1 MPIQSGDSIVATA
14 PRSRCGAPGMAGVR
28 GALLLL
34 LAVPVLG
41 SCAVR
46 GGPAELYP
54 ELVAYENRRISDVDF
69 IDSEPFREDS
79 LLSITVT
86 RESRCTLLGLP
97 ICVPFTSI
105 GRETHRLSVGTVA
118 SDVRRLELFYRGQGF
133 FGTSVTPD
141 VEDDGDDVRVIF
153 TIARGDPVVLDT
165 VGVAGTEPVF
175 DTDSI
180 VPRLPLQPGDT
191 FRLPEFAAAADTVL
205 FALRAQGHAWAQ
217 VLRNYGVDTVA
228 NRASAFIEAVPG
240 PRVVVDS
247 IIVRGADNLGEAGA
261 LRQVTLREGD
271 ILRRRRLVESQR
283 NLYGLELVQFANVS
297 VAPDSLQLT
306 PEDSSTATIIVGV
319 AEAPVHQV
327 DASVG
332 YGTVECGRADVRWV
346 NRSFLGG
353 ARRLALSGAVSKI
366 GIGQERVADSVCGA
380 FERGDTSIAKG
391 LDYRFTATLAQPYFL
406 SPNNRV
412 TATLYADRISEP
424 LVYQRESEG
433 GQIAL
438 TRRLGDRTY
447 LTPDLEIVRTHTLAS
462 PALYCVAF
470 QICLPATIDSL
481 AQSQWRNS
489 LGTTFTHDRTDNALD
504 PTTGFRVNAT
514 TTWASPV
521 LGSDLDYTRF
531 TADGT
536 IVRTMR
542 PGWVGAVILRLGSFF
557 STASLDP
564 TRSFLPPEERF
575 YAGGQSSV
583 RGYSRNALGPGIYVT
598 SEADS
603 LGPVV
608 EGAEFIPVGGTA
620 LTVASAEVRFPS
632 PFLPQ
637 FLRLAAFVDAGNVG
651 YGNVWDLTRQGWRV
665 TPGVGLRL
673 STPVGPVRVDLGF
686 NPHGPQTAP
695 LYYAD
700 AETGTLSQI
709 RAAYTPGKPSFLN
722 RLRLHIA
729 VGQPF

>member
-1 MPIQSGDSIVATA
+1 MPTQSRGASKATVR
-14 PRSRCGAPGMAGVR
+14 RSRRSARSACARV
-28 GALLLL
+28 LLL
-34 LAVPVLG
+34 LAMPLLG
-41 SCAVR
+41 ACAAR

-54 ELVAYENRRISDVDF
+54 DLVEFENRRISDVDF
-69 IDSEPFREDS
+69 INSEPFREDS

-86 RESRCTLLGLP
+86 RESRCSLLGLP

-141 VEDDGDDVRVIF
+141 VAEDGDDVRVTF
-153 TIARGDPVVLDT
+153 TIARGEPVLLDSIS
-165 VGVAGTEPVF
+165 VAGTEPVF
-175 DTDSI
+175 MPDSI
-180 VPRLPLQPGDT
+180 LPALPLQPGDT

-205 FALRAQGHAWAQ
+205 FELRSRGHAWAQ
-217 VLRNYGVDTVA
+217 VLRNYGVDTVMNSA
-228 NRASAFIEAVPG
+228 VASIEAVPG

-247 IIVRGADNLGEAGA
+247 VIVRGAENLGTAAA
-261 LRQVTLREGD
+261 LRQVTVREGD
-271 ILRRRRLVESQR
+271 VLRRQRLLESQR
-283 NLYGLELVQFANVS
+283 NLYSLELVQFASVS

-306 PEDSSTATIIVGV
+306 PEDSTTATVIVGI

-327 DASVG
+327 DAALG
-332 YGTVECGRADVRWV
+332 YGQVECGRAEVRWV

-353 ARRLALSGAVSKI
+353 ARRLALSGSVSKL
-366 GIGQERVADSVCGA
+366 GVGVDQVSSSVCGA
-380 FERGDTSIAKG
+380 FEEGDSAIAKG
-391 LDYRFTATLAQPYFL
+391 LDYRFTATFSQPYFL
-406 SPNNRV
+406 SPDNRV

-424 LVYQRESEG
+424 LVYQREAEG
-433 GQIAL
+433 GQLAV

-447 LTPDLEIVRTHTLAS
+447 LTPDVEIVRTRTIAS

-470 QICLPATIDSL
+470 QVCQPATIDSL
-481 AQSQWRNS
+481 AQSQWRNT
-489 LGTTFTHDRTDNALD
+489 LGTTFTHDRTDNALN
-504 PTTGFRVNAT
+504 PTDGFRLNAT
-514 TTWASPV
+514 TTWASQV
-521 LGSDLDYTRF
+521 LGSDLEYLRF
-531 TADGT
+531 TSEGT
-536 IVRTMR
+536 LVRTLR

-575 YAGGQSSV
+575 YAGGQSTV
-583 RGYSRNALGPGIYVT
+583 RGFSRNALGPGVYVT
-598 SEADS
+598 SRADS
-603 LGPVV
+603 MGVV
-608 EGAEFIPVGGTA
+608 LTDEAEFVPVGGTA

-632 PFLPQ
+632 PFLPE
-637 FLRLAAFVDAGNVG
+637 FLRLAAFIDAGNVG
-651 YGNVWDLTRQGWRV
+651 YGNFWDLARQGWRV

-673 STPVGPVRVDLGF
+673 TTPVGPVRLDLGF

-695 LYYAD
+695 LYFAD
-700 AETGTLSQI
+700 AETGTLEQI
-709 RAAYTPGKPSFLN
+709 DDAFTPDGPSFLQ

>member
-1 MPIQSGDSIVATA
+1 MRIKPAAVPMATCS
-14 PRSRCGAPGMAGVR
+14 RSWRRARSACGALV
-28 GALLLL
+28 L
-34 LAVPVLG
+34 LAITGVTG
-41 SCAVR
+41 GCAAR

-54 ELVAYENRRISDVDF
+54 ELVEYENRRISDVDF
-69 IDSEPFREDS
+69 LNSEPFREDS

-86 RESRCTLLGLP
+86 RESRCSLLGLP

-133 FGTSVTPD
+133 FGTAVAPD
-141 VEDDGDDVRVIF
+141 VEDDGEDVRVIF
-153 TIARGDPVVLDT
+153 TIDRGDAVLLDT
-165 VGVAGTEPVF
+165 IGVAGTEPAF
-175 DTDSI
+175 TPDSI
-180 VPRLPLQPGDT
+180 LPFLPLAPGDT
-191 FRLPEFAAAADTVL
+191 FRLPEFAAAADSVL
-205 FALRAQGHAWAQ
+205 FAMQSHGHAWAQ
-217 VLRNYGVDTVA
+217 VLRNYGVDTVS

-240 PRVVVDS
+240 PRAVVDS
-247 IIVRGADNLGEAGA
+247 IIVRGAENLGSAA
-261 LRQVTLREGD
+261 ARRQLTLREGEV
-271 ILRRRRLVESQR
+271 LRRRTLVESQR
-283 NLYGLELVQFANVS
+283 NLYSLELVQFASVS
-297 VAPDSLQLT
+297 IAPDSLQLT
-306 PEDSSTATIIVGV
+306 PADSTTATIIVGV

-332 YGTVECGRADVRWV
+332 YGTVECGRAEVRWV

-353 ARRLALSGAVSKI
+353 ARRLALSGSVSKL
-366 GIGQERVADSVCGA
+366 GVGVDRVSESVCGA
-380 FERGDTSIAKG
+380 FERGDTSIARG
-391 LDYRFTATLAQPYFL
+391 LDYRFTATLTQPYFL
-406 SPNNRV
+406 SPNNRI
-412 TATLYADRISEP
+412 TTTLYADRISEP
-424 LVYQRESEG
+424 MVYQREAEG
-433 GQIAL
+433 GQFVF
-438 TRRLGDRTY
+438 TRRLGDRTFFS
-447 LTPDLEIVRTHTLAS
+447 PDLEIVRTRTLAS

-470 QICLPATIDSL
+470 QVCLPATIDSL

-489 LGTTFTHDRTDNALD
+489 LGTTFTHDRTDNALN
-504 PTTGFRVNAT
+504 PTRGFRLNAA
-514 TTWASPV
+514 TTWASQA
-521 LGSDLDYTRF
+521 LGSDLEYLRF

-536 IVRTMR
+536 VVRTLR

-575 YAGGQSSV
+575 YAGGQNTV
-583 RGYSRNALGPGIYVT
+583 RGYSRNALGPGVYVT
-598 SEADS
+598 SETDS
-603 LGPVV
+603 LGNPLV
-608 EGAEFIPVGGTA
+608 GAAEFVPVGGTA

-651 YGNVWDLTRQGWRV
+651 YGNFWDLARQGWRV

-673 STPVGPVRVDLGF
+673 STPVGPVRLDLGF
-686 NPHGPQTAP
+686 NPHGPQTEP

-700 AETGTLSQI
+700 AETGTLVQI
-709 RAAYTPGKPSFLN
+709 QSAFTPDPPSFLD

>member
-1 MPIQSGDSIVATA
+1 MATCS
-14 PRSRCGAPGMAGVR
+14 RSWRRARSACGALV
-28 GALLLL
+28 L
-34 LAVPVLG
+34 LAITGVTG
-41 SCAVR
+41 GCAAR

-54 ELVAYENRRISDVDF
+54 ELVEYENRRISDVDF
-69 IDSEPFREDS
+69 LNSEPFREDS

-86 RESRCTLLGLP
+86 RESRCSLLGLP

-133 FGTSVTPD
+133 FGTAVAPD
-141 VEDDGDDVRVIF
+141 VEDDGEDVRVIF
-153 TIARGDPVVLDT
+153 TIDRGDAVLLDT
-165 VGVAGTEPVF
+165 IGVAGTEPAF
-175 DTDSI
+175 TPDSI
-180 VPRLPLQPGDT
+180 LPFLPLAPGDT
-191 FRLPEFAAAADTVL
+191 FRLPEFAAAADSVL
-205 FALRAQGHAWAQ
+205 FAMQSHGHAWAQ
-217 VLRNYGVDTVA
+217 VLRNYGVDTVS

-240 PRVVVDS
+240 PRAVVDS
-247 IIVRGADNLGEAGA
+247 IIVRGAENLGSAA
-261 LRQVTLREGD
+261 ARRQLTLREGEV
-271 ILRRRRLVESQR
+271 LRRRTLVESQR
-283 NLYGLELVQFANVS
+283 NLYSLELVQFASVS
-297 VAPDSLQLT
+297 IAPDSLQLT
-306 PEDSSTATIIVGV
+306 PADSTTATIIVGV

-332 YGTVECGRADVRWV
+332 YGTVECGRAEVRWV

-353 ARRLALSGAVSKI
+353 ARRLALSGSVSKL
-366 GIGQERVADSVCGA
+366 GVGVDRVSESVCGA
-380 FERGDTSIAKG
+380 FERGDTSIARG
-391 LDYRFTATLAQPYFL
+391 LDYRFTATLTQPYFL
-406 SPNNRV
+406 SPNNRI
-412 TATLYADRISEP
+412 TTTLYADRISEP
-424 LVYQRESEG
+424 MVYQREAEG
-433 GQIAL
+433 GQFVF
-438 TRRLGDRTY
+438 TRRLGDRTFFS
-447 LTPDLEIVRTHTLAS
+447 PDLEIVRTRTLAS

-470 QICLPATIDSL
+470 QVCLPATIDSL

-489 LGTTFTHDRTDNALD
+489 LGTTFTHDRTDNALN
-504 PTTGFRVNAT
+504 PTRGFRLNAA
-514 TTWASPV
+514 TTWASQA
-521 LGSDLDYTRF
+521 LGSDLEYLRF

-536 IVRTMR
+536 VVRTLR

-575 YAGGQSSV
+575 YAGGQNTV
-583 RGYSRNALGPGIYVT
+583 RGYSRNALGPGVYVT
-598 SEADS
+598 SETDS
-603 LGPVV
+603 LGNPLV
-608 EGAEFIPVGGTA
+608 GAAEFVPVGGTA

-651 YGNVWDLTRQGWRV
+651 YGNFWDLARQGWRV

-673 STPVGPVRVDLGF
+673 STPVGPVRLDLGF
-686 NPHGPQTAP
+686 NPHGPQTEP

-700 AETGTLSQI
+700 AETGTLVQI
-709 RAAYTPGKPSFLN
+709 QSAFTPDPPSFLD

>member
-1 MPIQSGDSIVATA
+1 MQIEPAAVPMATFF
-14 PRSRCGAPGMAGVR
+14 RSWRRARSACGALV
-28 GALLLL
+28 L
-34 LAVPVLG
+34 LAITGVSG
-41 SCAVR
+41 GCAAR

-54 ELVAYENRRISDVDF
+54 ELIEYENRRISDVDF
-69 IDSEPFREDS
+69 LNSEPFREDS

-86 RESRCTLLGLP
+86 RESRCSLLGLP

-133 FGTSVTPD
+133 FGTAVAPD
-141 VEDDGDDVRVIF
+141 VEDDGEDVRVIF
-153 TIARGDPVVLDT
+153 TIDRGDAVLLDT
-165 VGVAGTEPVF
+165 IGVAGTEPAF
-175 DTDSI
+175 TPDSI
-180 VPRLPLQPGDT
+180 LPFLPLAPGDT
-191 FRLPEFAAAADTVL
+191 FRLPEFAAAADSVL
-205 FALRAQGHAWAQ
+205 FAMQSHGHAWAQ
-217 VLRNYGVDTVA
+217 VLRNYGVDTVS

-240 PRVVVDS
+240 PRAVVDS
-247 IIVRGADNLGEAGA
+247 IIVRGAENLGTAA
-261 LRQVTLREGD
+261 ARRQLTLREGEV
-271 ILRRRRLVESQR
+271 LRRRTLVESQR
-283 NLYGLELVQFANVS
+283 NLYSLELVQFASVS
-297 VAPDSLQLT
+297 IAPDSLQLT
-306 PEDSSTATIIVGV
+306 PADSTTATIIVGV

-332 YGTVECGRADVRWV
+332 YGTVECGRAEVRWV

-353 ARRLALSGAVSKI
+353 ARRLALSGSVSKL
-366 GIGQERVADSVCGA
+366 GVGVDRVSESVCGA
-380 FERGDTSIAKG
+380 FERGDTSIARG
-391 LDYRFTATLAQPYFL
+391 LDYRFTATLTQPYFL
-406 SPNNRV
+406 SPNNRI
-412 TATLYADRISEP
+412 TTTLYADRISEP
-424 LVYQRESEG
+424 MVYQREAEG
-433 GQIAL
+433 GQFVF
-438 TRRLGDRTY
+438 TRRLGDRTFFS
-447 LTPDLEIVRTHTLAS
+447 PDLEIVRTRTLAS

-470 QICLPATIDSL
+470 QVCLPATIDSL

-489 LGTTFTHDRTDNALD
+489 LGTTFTHDRTDNALN
-504 PTTGFRVNAT
+504 PTRGFRLNAT
-514 TTWASPV
+514 TTWASQA
-521 LGSDLDYTRF
+521 LGSDLEYLRF

-536 IVRTMR
+536 VVRMLR

-575 YAGGQSSV
+575 YAGGQNTV
-583 RGYSRNALGPGIYVT
+583 RGYSRNALGPGVYVT
-598 SEADS
+598 SETDS
-603 LGPVV
+603 LGNPLV
-608 EGAEFIPVGGTA
+608 GAAEFVPVGGTA

-651 YGNVWDLTRQGWRV
+651 YGNFWDLARQGWRV

-673 STPVGPVRVDLGF
+673 STPVGPVRLDLGF
-686 NPHGPQTAP
+686 NPHGPQTEP

-700 AETGTLSQI
+700 AETGSLVQI
-709 RAAYTPGKPSFLN
+709 RSAFTPDPPSFLD